1 MKICGSKTIY
11 NEDKIQ
17 ELYENMLINNDHIER
32 GIIGFIDEEDESVYF
47 YIDIEYQYNDKENRH
62 ILHFSLKDKD
72 GEIETII
79 VKLNNDEIDNI
90 EKFEKVIESVIND
103 FKNGYVL
110 GGYYLFSNHSWV
122 EITEE
127 EFQVLKKYKYQ

>member
-1 MKICGSKTIY
+1 
-11 NEDKIQ
+11 
-17 ELYENMLINNDHIER
+17 MLINNDHIER